1 MRKLAVCATFLG
13 GLGAALTA
21 GAKEVPQEVQLSDCS
36 GLPCASFDL
45 GQGKSATL
53 LIDTGNSHG
62 VLDTETAK
70 SMGLT
75 LTPYISRSG
84 KEIPNVYKT
93 TLSDIKLG
101 GQSLGETELLV
112 MDVKKDVADGS
123 LPKADGAISYTS
135 FKNRVVTLDY
145 RQHKMFFTGSGASVT
160 APAGSGELT
169 YPTFGQKGPP
179 IVVASGFSVNGK
191 PVSVQVDTLYSGT
204 MLIYSAAADKLSLS
218 GQAAGTRMRKFP
230 FTDGGVDMVEGEA
243 DKEGFAGKTL
253 LSSAALYFPTPD
265 VHQPDGM
272 FDGTVGAELFAKH
285 RLTLDFNAN
294 KVWLD

>member
-1 MRKLAVCATFLG
+1 MRIVAVCMTVLG
-13 GLGAALTA
+13 GMSAVFAAE
-21 GAKEVPQEVQLSDCS
+21 AKEVPLADCA
-36 GLPCASFDL
+36 GIPCASFDL

-53 LIDTGNSHG
+53 LIDTGNNHG

-70 SMGLT
+70 SLGLD
-75 LTPYISRSG
+75 LKPYVSRSG
-84 KEIPNVYKT
+84 KTVDGVFTAK
-93 TLSDIKLG
+93 LADLKLG

-112 MDVKKDVADGS
+112 ADIKKDVAAGS
-123 LPKADGAISYTS
+123 LPKSDGTISYTS
-135 FKNRVVTLDY
+135 FKDRVLTLDY
-145 RQHKMFFTGSGASVT
+145 RQHTLSFSEAGAPVA
-160 APAGSGELT
+160 APAGSGDLT

-204 MLIYSAAADKLSLS
+204 MLIYSASTGKLSLS
-218 GQAAGTRMRKFP
+218 DQATGTKMRKFP
-230 FTDGGVDMVEGEA
+230 FTDGGVDMIEGKASQEA
-243 DKEGFAGKTL
+243 FSGKTL

-265 VHQPDGM
+265 VHQPDGL

-285 RLTLDFNAN
+285 RLTLDFHAN